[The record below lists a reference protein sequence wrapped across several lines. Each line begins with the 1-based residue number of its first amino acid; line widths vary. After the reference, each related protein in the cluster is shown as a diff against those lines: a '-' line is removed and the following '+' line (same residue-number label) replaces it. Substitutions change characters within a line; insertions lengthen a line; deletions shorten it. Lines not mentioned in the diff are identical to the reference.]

1 MGGRGAEA
9 KLTTTHTH
17 THTPKPYPRCE
28 KCNMQVN
35 CFSQERWESHWK
47 SKACQAGNE
56 RRLQREAWKKSARAM
71 DVKFYAYGQEL
82 EKVDLFKYL
91 GKLTSNDDKDIQAI
105 RGNLKK
111 ARRTWARISHVCRS
125 ENVDSKTAASF
136 YTAVIQSVLLFGSE
150 VWCLSETTL
159 KELRGFHIT
168 AAYRMAK
175 VHKPRKDEDGV
186 WTYPSSK
193 DVLEEVGLLTIDEY
207 IERRRN
213 KVADYAATRPVL
225 ALCLNERRKRGT
237 TRKEKFWW
245 EQLAQVIE

>member
-1 MGGRGAEA
+1 
-9 KLTTTHTH
+9 
-17 THTPKPYPRCE
+17 
-28 KCNMQVN
+28 
-35 CFSQERWESHWK
+35 
-47 SKACQAGNE
+47 
-56 RRLQREAWKKSARAM
+56 M

-82 EKVDLFKYL
+82 ERVDLFKYL
-91 GKLTSNDDKDIQAI
+91 GKLMSNDDKDIQAI
-105 RGNLKK
+105 RNNLKK
-111 ARRTWARISHVCRS
+111 ARRTWARISRVCRS
-125 ENVDSKTAASF
+125 ENVPPKTAASF

-150 VWCLSETTL
+150 AWCLSETTL

-225 ALCLNERRKRGT
+225 ALCFNERRKRGT
-237 TRKEKFWW
+237 TRREKFWW
-245 EQLAQVIE
+245 EQLPQAFESVE